1 MINTL
6 KINFSKS
13 IESTMNS
20 NEIKVMII
28 VKQKKNKKRFNGMII
43 Y

>member
-1 MINTL
+1 
-6 KINFSKS
+6 
-13 IESTMNS
+13 MNS